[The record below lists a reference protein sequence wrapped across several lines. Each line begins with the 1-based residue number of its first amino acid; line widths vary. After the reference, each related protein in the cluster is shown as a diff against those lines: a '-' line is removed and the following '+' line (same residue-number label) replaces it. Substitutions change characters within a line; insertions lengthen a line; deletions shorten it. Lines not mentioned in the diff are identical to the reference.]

1 MNGPA
6 SGRDH
11 EAPTAHQ
18 RLDALVRERAAI
30 ICCGAGGV
38 GKTTVSAALALA
50 GARAGRRVLVVTI
63 DPSRRLA
70 ETLGVDR
77 NPPEPMPVPAAMLEQ
92 AGVTPP
98 GALDAWMLDPQKVT
112 ETVIRAEAKTPGEVS
127 ELLHNRIYR
136 HVSTMIAGLQEYAA
150 VEALYL
156 FLTQGRYDLVVLDT
170 PPSRNA
176 LQFLEAPTRANLFLD
191 GRVFQLFIPGEGG
204 LIRRA
209 TAKLVGKVLDTT
221 IGQTQRVELQAFFK
235 QFSSILAS
243 TRRHALEIRD
253 FFAQPEVSF
262 LMVTS
267 PAKEALAEA
276 FHFQDKTQEQLGL
289 QVEGYILNRSLAA
302 AGMRQPPDLAFSGQ
316 QISETQRRALEKL
329 RPLAEL
335 EQAQARKDHDLL
347 LELAQRAGPDGLA
360 LALPYLGDG
369 VTDLTTLLSLLDDG
383 ANPDPTTP

>member
-1 MNGPA
+1 M
-6 SGRDH
+6 SGATTGQGDQR
-11 EAPTAHQ
+11 PTAHE
-18 RLDALVRERAAI
+18 RLEAMVRERAAI
-30 ICCGAGGV
+30 VCCGAGGV
-38 GKTTVSAALALA
+38 GKTTVSAAIALA

-70 ETLGVDR
+70 ETLGVER
-77 NPPEPMPVPAAMLEQ
+77 NPPEPMPVPAARLEQ
-92 AGVTPP
+92 AGITPP

-127 ELLHNRIYR
+127 DLLHNRIYR

-204 LIRRA
+204 VIRRA
-209 TAKLVGKVLDTT
+209 TAKLVGTVLDTT
-221 IGQTQRVELQAFFK
+221 IGKTQRVELQAFFK
-235 QFSSILAS
+235 QFSGILAS

-267 PAKEALAEA
+267 PAKEALSEA
-276 FHFQDKTQEQLGL
+276 YHFEEKTQAQLGL
-289 QVEGYILNRSLAA
+289 QVEGYILNRSMAA
-302 AGMRQPPDLAFSGQ
+302 AGGRQPPHEVFSGQ
-316 QISETQRRALEKL
+316 GISEAQRQALEKL

-335 EQAQARKDHDLL
+335 EQAQARKDQELL
-347 LELAQRAGPDGLA
+347 MELAERAGPDGLA
-360 LALPYLGDG
+360 LALPYLGNG
-369 VTDLTTLLSLLDDG
+369 VTDLATLVSLLE
-383 ANPDPTTP
+383 A